1 MGLFDRICS
10 TESRLKFPELYKSS
24 QNAQQFNVKV
34 SGRKQYD
41 VHLNFN
47 FYILQYT
54 KYIKDSY
61 FFEVNAKYI
70 VFEKISSSIECIA

>member
-34 SGRKQYD
+34 SAGYQYD
-41 VHLNFN
+41 VHVNYFFIVAI
-47 FYILQYT
+47 FYI
-54 KYIKDSY
+54 
-61 FFEVNAKYI
+61 F
-70 VFEKISSSIECIA
+70 

>member
-34 SGRKQYD
+34 SVR
-41 VHLNFN
+41 
-47 FYILQYT
+47 
-54 KYIKDSY
+54 
-61 FFEVNAKYI
+61 
-70 VFEKISSSIECIA
+70 